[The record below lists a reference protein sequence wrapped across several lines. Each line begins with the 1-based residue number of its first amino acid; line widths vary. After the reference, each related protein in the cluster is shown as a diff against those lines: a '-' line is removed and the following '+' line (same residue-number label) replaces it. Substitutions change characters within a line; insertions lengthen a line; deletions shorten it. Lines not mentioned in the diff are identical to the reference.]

1 MSLTP
6 KESQRCKAMN
16 MFFLTPASDQCTF
29 IKQVIK
35 YKGTKNQGFWKVN
48 KVAVNFITEL
58 WLNHKYKP
66 LLHHRIDSF
75 QNNTSANTK
84 LQQIESPVCETAELR
99 RYKWLRGLWCVQHG
113 LQ

>member
-35 YKGTKNQGFWKVN
+35 YKGTKKQGF
-48 KVAVNFITEL
+48 
-58 WLNHKYKP
+58 
-66 LLHHRIDSF
+66 
-75 QNNTSANTK
+75 
-84 LQQIESPVCETAELR
+84 
-99 RYKWLRGLWCVQHG
+99 
-113 LQ
+113 